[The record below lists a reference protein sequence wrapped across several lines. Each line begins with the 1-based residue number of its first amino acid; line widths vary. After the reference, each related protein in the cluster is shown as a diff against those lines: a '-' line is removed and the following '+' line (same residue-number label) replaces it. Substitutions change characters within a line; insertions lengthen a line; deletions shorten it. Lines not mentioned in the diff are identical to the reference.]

1 MTPVPYTQRIA
12 IRKTISM
19 KYASLPTILLLTV
32 TCTALAQQPSVH
44 DKTLVVW
51 AAPADL
57 DQRGGTALTID
68 NLDGTFDGII
78 FGEVTPKRWMAGSSF
93 FDRTQKEQT
102 AYPEETTGPDEF
114 VQMAIV
120 YRGKNITIYRDG
132 QKYAAYDIEKPVSFD
147 TPWLAMIGVRHI
159 DCNSPNAFRG
169 RIDDARIYDQA
180 LSLKQIQTLKPN
192 KPSEP
197 KPIAWWTFDE
207 QAPSDRIGQL
217 TDSVLLGTARIA
229 DGVLHLSEPQDTFI
243 AAPAGWLAKNFH
255 DNFGRATGSNQS
267 ELTQSQRALRNK
279 LLTDPFRPV
288 YHFVTPEG
296 RCMPFDP
303 NGALYWNGMYHLWY
317 IFQDERGHCWGHA
330 SSRDLLHW
338 RWHTPDLHPGPTDVD
353 RGIFSG
359 NCFVGKQQQAV
370 MLYHGVGAGNCI
382 ATASDKNLDAWTKLP
397 SNPIVPNPAPG
408 TPESKLYR
416 SWDPHG
422 WLQGDTYYAIFG
434 GNPAT
439 IFKGSELDQW
449 KYVGPLLDH
458 DMPGVDDFEDI
469 SCPDFF
475 PIGNKHMLLCISHPR
490 GCRYYLGR
498 WENEQFVPESHHR
511 MNWPGGTCFAPESLL
526 DDQGRRII
534 WAWVLDRRPSNDFSW
549 SGTMSLPR
557 VLSLGDDGALRIN
570 PPEELER
577 LRYNPKSVAT
587 FQVPMGTKAT
597 LEGIS
602 GDCLE
607 LDLVIDPGKAKRF
620 GLNVRC
626 SPDGQEHTPIIIDR
640 DKGILR
646 IDMRNSSLDKPTYQE
661 FVMRNP
667 NPTVETQDAP
677 FELPPGAPLHL
688 RIFLDHSM
696 LEVFANGRQCVTQV
710 IYPTRKDSLGIE
722 VFTEDAEIRVAA
734 AKAWEMAPTVAW

>member
-1 MTPVPYTQRIA
+1 
-12 IRKTISM
+12 M
-19 KYASLPTILLLTV
+19 KFHPLSFILLLL
-32 TCTALAQQPSVH
+32 ALATTRAQAQQPQVS

-57 DQRGGTALTID
+57 DQRGGSALTID

-78 FGEVTPKRWMAGSSF
+78 FAEVTPRRWMAGSSF
-93 FDRTQKEQT
+93 YDRTQKEQDT
-102 AYPEETTGPDEF
+102 YADETVGPDEF

-120 YRGKNITIYRDG
+120 YQGKNVTIFRNG
-132 QKYAAYDIEKPVSFD
+132 EQYAAYEIDNPATFD
-147 TPWLAMIGVRHI
+147 APWLAMIGVRHV

-169 RIDDARIYDQA
+169 RIDDARIYDRALSVDELQA
-180 LSLKQIQTLKPN
+180 LQPN
-192 KPSEP
+192 KPSKPE
-197 KPIAWWTFDE
+197 PIAWWTFDE
-207 QAPSDRIGQL
+207 EVPNDRTGHL
-217 TDSVLLGTARIA
+217 TDSVLIGGAKIV
-229 DGVLHLSEPQDTFI
+229 DGHLLLSGPQDTFI
-243 AAPAGWLAKNFH
+243 ASPAGWLAKNLH
-255 DNFGRATGSNQS
+255 DQFGRAAGTNQS
-267 ELTQSQRALRNK
+267 QLTESQRALRAK
-279 LLTDPFRPV
+279 LLADPFRPA

-330 SSRDLLHW
+330 SSHDLLHW
-338 RWHTPDLHPGPTDVD
+338 RWHTPDLHPGPSDVD

-359 NCFVGKQQQAV
+359 NCFVGKQGQAV
-370 MLYHGVGAGNCI
+370 MLYHGVSAGNCI
-382 ATASDKNLDAWTKLP
+382 ATASDSNLDDWTKLP
-397 SNPIVPNPAPG
+397 SNPIIPNPVPG
-408 TPESKLYR
+408 SPESKLYR

-422 WLQGDTYYAIFG
+422 WLEGDTYYAIFG

-439 IFKGSELDQW
+439 IFKGDELDRW

-458 DMPGVDDFEDI
+458 NMPGIDDFEDI

-498 WENEQFVPESHHR
+498 WENEQFIPESHHR

-526 DDQGRRII
+526 DDQGRRIM
-534 WAWVLDRRPSNDFSW
+534 WAWVLDRRPSNEFGW

-557 VLSLGDDGALRIN
+557 VLSLDDNGTLQIN
-570 PPEELER
+570 PPEELEQ
-577 LRYNPKSVAT
+577 LRYNEKNVDA
-587 FQVPMGTKAT
+587 FQVAQGTRKC
-597 LEGIS
+597 LEGIA

-607 LDLVIDPGKAKRF
+607 LNLVIDPGEARRF
-620 GLNVRC
+620 GVNVRC
-626 SPDGQEHTPIIIDR
+626 SPDDQEQTPILIDR
-640 DKGILR
+640 DKNILR
-646 IDMRNSSLDKPTYQE
+646 INMRNSSLDKPTYQE

-677 FELPPGAPLHL
+677 FELVGSEKLHL

-710 IYPTRKDSLGIE
+710 VYPTREDSLGIE
-722 VFTEDAEIRVAA
+722 VFAEDAGIRVETAD
-734 AKAWEMAPTVAW
+734 AWEMAPTVAW

>member
-607 LDLVIDPGKAKRF
+607 LDPRYRSRQGETIRPQR
-620 GLNVRC
+620 
-626 SPDGQEHTPIIIDR
+626 
-640 DKGILR
+640 
-646 IDMRNSSLDKPTYQE
+646 SLLA
-661 FVMRNP
+661 RR
-667 NPTVETQDAP
+667 
-677 FELPPGAPLHL
+677 PGAHAHHH
-688 RIFLDHSM
+688 RS
-696 LEVFANGRQCVTQV
+696 
-710 IYPTRKDSLGIE
+710 
-722 VFTEDAEIRVAA
+722 
-734 AKAWEMAPTVAW
+734 